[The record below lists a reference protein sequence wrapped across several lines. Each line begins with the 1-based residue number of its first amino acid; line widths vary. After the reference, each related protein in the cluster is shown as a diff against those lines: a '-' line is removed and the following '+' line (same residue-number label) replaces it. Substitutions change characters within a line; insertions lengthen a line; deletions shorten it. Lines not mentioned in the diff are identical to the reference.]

1 MSSTDR
7 KARHEIG
14 SLQLGKLADTA
25 IVDGSF
31 EATPPERIA
40 SVSMWIRILD
50 SEVA

>member
-14 SLQLGKLADTA
+14 SLQLGKLADIA